1 MPGTYGAET
10 TQDEQRYRLS
20 FTVGG
25 LLAPQGRI
33 LATMLMDDEDDT
45 AATGAALPGDDD
57 ELGERVTR
65 IRRQAIDDNA
75 LAIRTRAANSRMVS
89 EVSKRLSALTVRELR
104 HLADPDTPM
113 ADCRT
118 LMWVAMCRYY
128 AIIGEFA
135 HDVLRDRY
143 LLGMPTVTYVD
154 YDRFMTGRAM
164 WHPELEE
171 LSTATAAKLR
181 SNLFKAL
188 DDAELVNKTGN
199 TLQSALLGASM
210 TSILEH
216 RPESFL
222 FLPIREH

>member
-33 LATMLMDDEDDT
+33 LAAMLIDDA
-45 AATGAALPGDDD
+45 AATGSALPRDDD
-57 ELGERVTR
+57 EVGECVTR

-75 LAIRTRAANSRMVS
+75 LAIRTQAANSRMVS

-104 HLADPDTPM
+104 HLADRDTPM

-143 LLGMPTVTYVD
+143 LLGMPTVTYAD

-171 LSTATAAKLR
+171 LSAVTAAKLR

-188 DDAELVNKTGN
+188 DEAELVNKTDN
-199 TLQSALLGASM
+199 TLQAALLGAAV
-210 TSILEH
+210 TGILEH

-222 FLPIREH
+222 FLPMREH